1 MQRLSQ
7 HVAFL
12 ITEATM
18 DIKFLFAWATE
29 QGIKVP
35 QKSDGSANINEL
47 FAMYDQWKKKNGK
60 GKTDSSD
67 NKAADKKQSVEKD
80 KPEVV
85 ELDDNSEL
93 AKLIASSDRNK
104 YDTIRRYLIEN
115 FGGRELELSDG
126 KKAVIDKSDAKELAH
141 KADSKRTAEIAEL
154 ENLIKKAKFLTE
166 KPVEHN
172 KFSAFRYYTT
182 PIKYKGE
189 KTEIILNVGI
199 HSYDKKLH
207 LYAITNRPLKQ

>member
-1 MQRLSQ
+1 M
-7 HVAFL
+7 
-12 ITEATM
+12 
-18 DIKFLFAWATE
+18 
-29 QGIKVP
+29 
-35 QKSDGSANINEL
+35 
-47 FAMYDQWKKKNGK
+47 
-60 GKTDSSD
+60 
-67 NKAADKKQSVEKD
+67 
-80 KPEVV
+80 V
-85 ELDDNSEL
+85 ELDENSEL
-93 AKLIASSDRNK
+93 ARLIASSDRNK

-154 ENLIKKAKFLTE
+154 KKIIKKATFLTE
-166 KPVEHN
+166 KNVKHN
-172 KFSAFRYYTT
+172 KFSAFRYYTA
-182 PIKYKGE
+182 PVKYKGE